1 MLVLESRGSSSLYV
15 VVVHLTQN
23 SLIRFTPLDKEVLC
37 AGTVLGIWDIPKNVK
52 DKTIALM
59 EFIF

>member
-1 MLVLESRGSSSLYV
+1 MLVLESWDSSPLYMV
-15 VVVHLTQN
+15 VVQLTQN
-23 SLIRFTPLDKEVLC
+23 SLIRFTPLNEQVLC